1 MAMVTQESY
10 KSKASDS
17 VNDRFTGKV
26 MDSIRFVEDCEVL
39 LGNGETVKGKAGELV
54 ELPHSFNLVVAS
66 FSQLIATFIK
76 GNTSF
81 VNNLWWEVGSGE
93 TTWADATPP
102 NPTLADNKLKTPT
115 FRKKIPMES
124 VVYLNS
130 TGAVT
135 TDITNEIQITL
146 DFGVNESNGYLR
158 EFGIFAGGTS
168 TLSSGLMINRKTH
181 GVIYKT
187 TGFELIRKIHFK
199 F

>member
-1 MAMVTQESY
+1 MTTVQESY

-26 MDSIRFVEDCEVL
+26 MDSIRFVKDCEVL
-39 LGNGETVKGKAGELV
+39 LGNGEVISGKAGEVV

-76 GNTSF
+76 GNTNF
-81 VNNLWWEVGSGE
+81 INNLWWEVGSGE
-93 TTWADATPP
+93 TSWNDANPP
-102 NPTLADNKLKTPT
+102 SPVLADNKLKTPT
-115 FRKKIPMES
+115 FRKKIPS
-124 VVYLNS
+124 ANITYLNTS
-130 TGAVT
+130 GNVT

-146 DFGVNESNGYLR
+146 DFGANDSNGYLR
-158 EFGIFAGGTS
+158 EFGIFAGGTE
-168 TLSSGLMINRKTH
+168 TLGSGLMINRKTH

-187 TGFELIRKIHFK
+187 SGFELNRKIHFK